1 MSTCCFPQFTHNN
14 NHEINRRYTVTYVLY
29 KEYLKHIYIYVYD
42 RDYNQITALI
52 IYPRV
57 GIKCTC
63 VTSYFWKC
71 KHERFLEQVMF
82 KQSRF
87 NFWTSINWDSTRRVL
102 RDYVMPYCKELRND
116 SSKYTFDTTGQRDNE
131 CAFCLEPVDISSLWN
146 VKCKRC
152 NFIIH
157 DTCWTQWYQVNQRM
171 AIHCAI
177 CREMLSVTNCHYDP
191 FYREYDFV
199 LYSNTITP
207 SLVHNNIYTTS

>member
-1 MSTCCFPQFTHNN
+1 MSTCCFPRSKNN
-14 NHEINRRYTVTYVLY
+14 ERYTVTYILY
-29 KEYLKHIYIYVYD
+29 KEYLRHIYIYVYD

-63 VTSYFWKC
+63 VASYFWKC
-71 KHERFLEQVMF
+71 KHERFIEETIF
-82 KQSRF
+82 KQSRLK
-87 NFWTSINWDSTRRVL
+87 FWSSINWDSIRRVL
-102 RDYVMPYCKELRND
+102 RDYVMPYCKELRNT
-116 SSKYTFDTTGQRDNE
+116 SSKCTSLERGTE
-131 CAFCLEPVDISSLWN
+131 CVFCLDPVDISSMWN

-152 NFIIH
+152 NFVIH

-177 CREMLSVTNCHYDP
+177 CREMLIITNCHYDP

-199 LYSNTITP
+199 LYSNTVTP
-207 SLVHNNIYTTS
+207 PLIHNNIYTMA